1 MMQKIPEQ
9 LEVIDEFPR
18 GGTGKVNKRAL
29 QEQFKDKPW
38 P

>member
-9 LEVIDEFPR
+9 LEVVDDFPR

-29 QEQFKDKPW
+29 QEELKDKPW